1 MAALPKKVDDNEFF
15 EILISTINRC
25 VLELQFSSIQSEKT
39 KIKKITGDLGKLKQN
54 YLDNKELILELEDTL
69 NNILEAELEDKV
81 KNYIKTD
88 AINNEKM
95 TPRFLSMAKEFTNDS
110 LTVICDEN
118 DTKFNSER
126 A

>member
-1 MAALPKKVDDNEFF
+1 MCPGAPVQFYPVGKNE
-15 EILISTINRC
+15 N
-25 VLELQFSSIQSEKT
+25 
-39 KIKKITGDLGKLKQN
+39 KKITGDLGKLKQN

-88 AINNEKM
+88 AINNEKI
-95 TPRFLSMAKEFTNDS
+95 TPRFLSLAKEFTNDS

-118 DTKFNSER
+118 DTKFNSESGNSYSPNSFR
-126 A
+126 YEN